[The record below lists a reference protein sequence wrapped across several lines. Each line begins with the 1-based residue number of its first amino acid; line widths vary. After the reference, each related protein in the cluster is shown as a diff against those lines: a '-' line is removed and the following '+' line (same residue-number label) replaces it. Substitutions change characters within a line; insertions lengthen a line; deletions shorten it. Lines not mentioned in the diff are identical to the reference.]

1 MKQFLNKNRLLQA
14 ALLVTFLAIEG
25 CGPLKGSI
33 SEGTIICS
41 DYHTDNISTLNVD
54 LVHTMVNNY
63 RGKQLKSIQNL
74 TVVNP
79 VLQDAHSIWF
89 DLETLKK
96 FLYHIENTSKSQ
108 DPNITDAKLGI
119 RIYYAAYP
127 EKLNEE
133 VAKRFE
139 DLSDMVNDPVMQNY
153 SGLHTLVMI
162 PTIEIGGQMFDF
174 NPLDNATYIN
184 TGINGNDN
192 YIYNASSPV
201 PNTTAIPA
209 LGGTSS
215 NSRNTGARNHGMLY
229 PPAGSL
235 IAPSALGF

>member
-1 MKQFLNKNRLLQA
+1 MKQFLNKTRLLQA

-25 CGPLKGSI
+25 CGPLRGSI

-41 DYHTDNISTLNVD
+41 DYHTDNISTLDVD

-63 RGKQLKSIQNL
+63 RGKQLKSIQNP

-108 DPNITDAKLGI
+108 DPNITDANLGI

-133 VAKRFE
+133 VAKRFD
-139 DLSDMVNDPVMQNY
+139 DLSNMVNDPVMQNY
-153 SGLHTLVMI
+153 SGLHTLIMI
-162 PTIEIGGQMFDF
+162 PTIEIKGQMFDF
-174 NPLDNATYIN
+174 NPNDGNTYA
-184 TGINGNDN
+184 TGIIGNDN
-192 YIYNASSPV
+192 YIYNANSPI
-201 PNTTAIPA
+201 PNTTTIPA
-209 LGGTSS
+209 LSGTSS
-215 NSRNTGARNHGMLY
+215 NSRNTGARNHGSLI
-229 PPAGSL
+229 PPATL
-235 IAPSALGF
+235 VPVEGF